1 MAHHTAARRGPKP
14 RPGVRDT
21 IIQAGLSTI
30 YADGYAATGIQ
41 RIVEVA
47 EVPKGSF
54 YTYFPSKEAFGT
66 DVIDAYFERAQVR
79 LETFLNDAELPPRAR
94 LEAYFDA
101 LIAAFRDT
109 GFLRGCLLGNF
120 SAEAADHSAAI
131 RTHLVQHFK
140 TWSHLFEACIAEG
153 QKAGQIPNRMPAA
166 TLADFILN
174 SWEGALLRMRADQS
188 DAPLLAFRSVVF
200 GEVLA

>member
-1 MAHHTAARRGPKP
+1 MDPHTAARRGPKP
-14 RPGVRDT
+14 RLGVRDT
-21 IIQAGLSTI
+21 IIQAGLNTI

-41 RIVEVA
+41 RIVEA
-47 EVPKGSF
+47 AAVPKGSF

-66 DVIDAYFERAQVR
+66 DVIDAYFERARAR
-79 LETFLNDAELPPRAR
+79 LERCLGNTELTPPAR

-101 LIAAFRDT
+101 LIATFRDT

-131 RTHLVQHFK
+131 RARLVQHFR

-153 QKAGQIPNRMPAA
+153 QRHGQIPDRLPAA
-166 TLADFILN
+166 VLADFMLN
-174 SWEGALLRMRADQS
+174 SWEGALLRMRAERS
-188 DAPLLAFRSVVF
+188 DAPLIAFKTVIF
-200 GEVLA
+200 GALLG